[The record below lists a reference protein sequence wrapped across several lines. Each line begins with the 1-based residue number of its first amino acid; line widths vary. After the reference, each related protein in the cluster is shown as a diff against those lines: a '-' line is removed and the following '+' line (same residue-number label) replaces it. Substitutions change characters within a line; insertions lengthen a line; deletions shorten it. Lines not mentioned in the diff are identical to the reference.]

1 MRDAMPVFRLS
12 REDVPPARARA
23 MVFEDPLSRALL
35 SRIEQVAP
43 TEATV
48 LITGETGTGKEIVAR
63 SVHEGSARANAPF
76 VPVNCGALSA
86 SLMDSELFGH
96 ERGAFTGALTSK
108 PGWFEAA
115 HGGTLFLDE
124 IGDLPLAAQVKLL
137 RVLQE
142 REVVRL
148 GSRRAIPVDVRLVAA
163 TNIELGQ
170 AVSEGRFRE
179 DLYYRLHVAHL
190 PIAPLR
196 DRRADILPLAAHFLS
211 VYAPSL
217 GIDGVELA
225 SSARDRLLAHAW
237 PGNIR
242 ELENAMHHAL
252 LVARSGRVTADD
264 LNLLPPPA
272 ARSRTSSS
280 PPPTEAPRDSR
291 DALKAALHQFL
302 AEERPN
308 LFREIEAIVFRTAYE
323 VSESN
328 QLRAARLLGLSRNIV
343 RARLLDHGVLEA
355 APGDRDGPTRVAA
368 PPSGGRVARVRIAS

>member
-1 MRDAMPVFRLS
+1 
-12 REDVPPARARA
+12 

-76 VPVNCGALSA
+76 VPVNCGALSP

-196 DRRADILPLAAHFLS
+196 DRRADVLPLAAHFLS
-211 VYAPSL
+211 TYAPRL
-217 GIDGVELA
+217 GIEHVELTA
-225 SSARDRLLAHAW
+225 SARERLLGHSW

-252 LVARSGRVTADD
+252 LVARGGRVTGDD
-264 LNLLPPPA
+264 LNLLAPPSAAFA
-272 ARSRTSSS
+272 ARARTSSA
-280 PPPTEAPRDSR
+280 PPPNQAPRDPKE
-291 DALKAALHQFL
+291 ALKAALLEFF
-302 AEERPN
+302 ADERSDR
-308 LFREIEAIVFRTAYE
+308 FREIEAIVFRTAYE
-323 VSESN
+323 ISESN
-328 QLRAARLLGLSRNIV
+328 QLQAARLLGLSRNIV
-343 RARLLDHGVLEA
+343 RARLLDHGVLESARDRNAKTPA
-355 APGDRDGPTRVAA
+355 AT
-368 PPSGGRVARVRIAS
+368 PPRGRVARVRIAS